1 MIIGMRPESVRATWS
16 AFVGLM
22 LPLALTS
29 TNAWVRRLGARRWL
43 RLHRLVYAA
52 GIVAVLHFW
61 WMVKRD
67 ISEPLLYAVVLALL
81 LGWRL
86 RERRRRLTLAAGN
99 ARAHTGW
106 AGTRVRR

>member
-1 MIIGMRPESVRATWS
+1 
-16 AFVGLM
+16 M

-43 RLHRLVYAA
+43 GLHRLVYAA

-67 ISEPLLYAVVLALL
+67 ISEPLLYAVLLALL

-86 RERRRRLTLAAGN
+86 KRSIKSIT
-99 ARAHTGW
+99 
-106 AGTRVRR
+106 